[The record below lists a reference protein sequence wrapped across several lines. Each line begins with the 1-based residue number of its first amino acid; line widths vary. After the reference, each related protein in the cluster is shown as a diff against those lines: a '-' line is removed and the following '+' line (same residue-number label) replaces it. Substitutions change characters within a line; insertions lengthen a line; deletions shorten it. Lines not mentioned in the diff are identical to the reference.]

1 MEKENS
7 KKGFSKTINF
17 IYRLTILNIITFIT
31 IVLGLGIFSFLPAL
45 VSLIVLLQYP
55 EEDTIG
61 RMIKLYF
68 RVFKKIYFK
77 AELVFLVL
85 ASLIV
90 LDAVSVFY
98 FYCWLLESAAFYYVI
113 CYYVVLFVELV
124 FILALINS
132 CFIIVYYP
140 HLKVIKVI
148 KYSFKTIIAVM
159 LKMIFIFLLLIGTI
173 YLSIIFVPAL
183 PLISISLF
191 MFCAYKLLDEPYK
204 KMVPKGYEILSPYE
218 KIDDEIE

>member
-17 IYRLTILNIITFIT
+17 IYRLIILNIITFIT

-77 AELVFLVL
+77 AELVFLIL
-85 ASLIV
+85 ASLVV
-90 LDAVSVFY
+90 LDAVSIFY
-98 FYCWLLESAAFYYVI
+98 FYCWLLESSAFFYVI
-113 CYYVVLFVELV
+113 AYYVVLFVEIY
-124 FILALINS
+124 FILALVNS

-140 HLKVIKVI
+140 HLKLFKVI
-148 KYSFKTIIAVM
+148 KYSFNTIVAVM
-159 LKMIFIFLLLIGTI
+159 LKMVFIFLLLIGTI
-173 YLSIIFVPAL
+173 YISILFVPSL

-204 KMVPKGYEILSPYE
+204 KMVPKGYNILSPYE
-218 KIDDEIE
+218 ILED

>member
-77 AELVFLVL
+77 AELVFLIL
-85 ASLIV
+85 ASLVV
-90 LDAVSVFY
+90 LDAVSIFY
-98 FYCWLLESAAFYYVI
+98 FYCWLLESSAFFYVI
-113 CYYVVLFVELV
+113 AYYVVLFVEIYFV
-124 FILALINS
+124 LALVNS
-132 CFIIVYYP
+132 CFILVYYP
-140 HLKVIKVI
+140 HLKLFKVI
-148 KYSFKTIIAVM
+148 KYSFNTIVAVM
-159 LKMIFIFLLLIGTI
+159 LKMVFIFLLLIGTI
-173 YLSIIFVPAL
+173 YISILFVPAL

-204 KMVPKGYEILSPYE
+204 KMVPKGYNILSPYE
-218 KIDDEIE
+218 ILED

>member
-17 IYRLTILNIITFIT
+17 IYRLIILNIITFIT

-77 AELVFLVL
+77 AELVFLIL
-85 ASLIV
+85 ASLVV
-90 LDAVSVFY
+90 LDAVSIFY
-98 FYCWLLESAAFYYVI
+98 FYCWLLESSAFFYVI
-113 CYYVVLFVELV
+113 AYYVVLFVEIY
-124 FILALINS
+124 FILALVNS

-140 HLKVIKVI
+140 HLKLFKVI
-148 KYSFKTIIAVM
+148 KYSFNTIVAVM
-159 LKMIFIFLLLIGTI
+159 LKMVFIFLLLIGTI
-173 YLSIIFVPAL
+173 YISILFVPAL

-191 MFCAYKLLDEPYK
+191 MFCSYKLLDEPYK
-204 KMVPKGYEILSPYE
+204 KMVPKGYNILSPYE
-218 KIDDEIE
+218 ILED

>member
-1 MEKENS
+1 MENENS
-7 KKGFSKTINF
+7 KKGFSKIINF

-45 VSLIVLLQYP
+45 VSLVVLLQYP
-55 EEDTIG
+55 EEDTLG

-68 RVFKKIYFK
+68 RVFKKIYLK
-77 AELVFLVL
+77 AELVFLIL
-85 ASLIV
+85 MSFIA
-90 LDAVSVFY
+90 LDAVSIFY
-98 FYCWLLESAAFYYVI
+98 FYCWLLESTLFYYVI
-113 CYYVVLFVELV
+113 AYYVVLLVELY

-132 CFIIVYYP
+132 CFIMIYYP
-140 HLKVIKVI
+140 HLKLFKVI
-148 KYSFKTIIAVM
+148 KYSFVTIIAVM

-173 YLSIIFVPAL
+173 YLSIVFVPAL

-204 KMVPKGYEILSPYE
+204 KMVPNGYPILSPYE
-218 KIDDEIE
+218 ILED

>member
-77 AELVFLVL
+77 AELVFLIL
-85 ASLIV
+85 ASLVV
-90 LDAVSVFY
+90 LDAVSIFY
-98 FYCWLLESAAFYYVI
+98 FYCWLLESSAFFYVI
-113 CYYVVLFVELV
+113 AYYVVLFVEIYFV
-124 FILALINS
+124 LALVNS

-140 HLKVIKVI
+140 HLKLFKVI
-148 KYSFKTIIAVM
+148 KYSFNTIVAVM
-159 LKMIFIFLLLIGTI
+159 LKMVFIFLLLIGTI
-173 YLSIIFVPAL
+173 YISILFVPAL

-204 KMVPKGYEILSPYE
+204 KMVPKGYNILSPYE
-218 KIDDEIE
+218 ILED

>member
-77 AELVFLVL
+77 AELVFLIL
-85 ASLIV
+85 ASLVV
-90 LDAVSVFY
+90 LDAVSIFY
-98 FYCWLLESAAFYYVI
+98 FYCWLLESSAFFYVI
-113 CYYVVLFVELV
+113 AYYVVLFVEIY
-124 FILALINS
+124 FILALVNS
-132 CFIIVYYP
+132 CFILVYYP
-140 HLKVIKVI
+140 HLKLFKVI
-148 KYSFKTIIAVM
+148 KYSFNTIVAVM
-159 LKMIFIFLLLIGTI
+159 LKMVFIFLLLIGTI
-173 YLSIIFVPAL
+173 YISILFVPAL

-204 KMVPKGYEILSPYE
+204 KMVPKGYNILSPYE
-218 KIDDEIE
+218 ILED

>member
-77 AELVFLVL
+77 AELVFLIL
-85 ASLIV
+85 ASLVV
-90 LDAVSVFY
+90 LDAVSIFY
-98 FYCWLLESAAFYYVI
+98 FYCWLLESSAFFYVI
-113 CYYVVLFVELV
+113 AYYVVLFVEIY
-124 FILALINS
+124 FILALVNS
-132 CFIIVYYP
+132 CFILVYYP
-140 HLKVIKVI
+140 HLKLFKVI
-148 KYSFKTIIAVM
+148 KYSFNTIVAVM
-159 LKMIFIFLLLIGTI
+159 LKMVFIFLLLIGTI
-173 YLSIIFVPAL
+173 YISILFVPAL

-204 KMVPKGYEILSPYE
+204 KMVPKGYNILSPYE
-218 KIDDEIE
+218 N

>member
-68 RVFKKIYFK
+68 RVLKKIYFK
-77 AELVFLVL
+77 AELVFLIL
-85 ASLIV
+85 ASLVV
-90 LDAVSVFY
+90 LDAVSIFY
-98 FYCWLLESAAFYYVI
+98 FYCWLLESSAFFYVI
-113 CYYVVLFVELV
+113 AYYVVLFVEIY
-124 FILALINS
+124 FILALVNS

-140 HLKVIKVI
+140 HLKLFKVI
-148 KYSFKTIIAVM
+148 KYSFNTIVAVM
-159 LKMIFIFLLLIGTI
+159 LKMVFIFLLLIGTI
-173 YLSIIFVPAL
+173 YISILFVPAL

-204 KMVPKGYEILSPYE
+204 KMVPKGYNILSPYE
-218 KIDDEIE
+218 ILED

>member
-85 ASLIV
+85 ASLVV
-90 LDAVSVFY
+90 LDAVSIFY
-98 FYCWLLESAAFYYVI
+98 FYCWLLESSAFFYVI
-113 CYYVVLFVELV
+113 AYYVVLFVEIY
-124 FILALINS
+124 FILALVNS

-140 HLKVIKVI
+140 HLKLFKVI
-148 KYSFKTIIAVM
+148 KYSFNTIVAVM
-159 LKMIFIFLLLIGTI
+159 LKMVFIFLLLIGTI
-173 YLSIIFVPAL
+173 YISILFVPAL

-204 KMVPKGYEILSPYE
+204 KMVPKGYNILSPYE
-218 KIDDEIE
+218 ILED

>member
-17 IYRLTILNIITFIT
+17 IYRLIILNIITFIT

-77 AELVFLVL
+77 AELVFLIL
-85 ASLIV
+85 ASLVV
-90 LDAVSVFY
+90 LDAVSIFY
-98 FYCWLLESAAFYYVI
+98 FYCWLLESSAFFYVI
-113 CYYVVLFVELV
+113 AYYVVLFVEIY
-124 FILALINS
+124 FILALVNS

-140 HLKVIKVI
+140 HLKLFKVI
-148 KYSFKTIIAVM
+148 KYSFNTIVAVM
-159 LKMIFIFLLLIGTI
+159 LKMVFIFLLLIGTI
-173 YLSIIFVPAL
+173 YISILFVPAL

-204 KMVPKGYEILSPYE
+204 KMVPKGYNILSPYE
-218 KIDDEIE
+218 ILED

>member
-77 AELVFLVL
+77 AELVFLIL
-85 ASLIV
+85 ASLVV
-90 LDAVSVFY
+90 LDAVSIFY
-98 FYCWLLESAAFYYVI
+98 FYCWLLESSAFFYVI
-113 CYYVVLFVELV
+113 AYYVVLFVEIY
-124 FILALINS
+124 FILALVNS

-140 HLKVIKVI
+140 HLKLFKVI
-148 KYSFKTIIAVM
+148 KYSFNTIVAVM
-159 LKMIFIFLLLIGTI
+159 LKMVFIFLLLIGTI
-173 YLSIIFVPAL
+173 YISILFVPAL

-191 MFCAYKLLDEPYK
+191 MFCSYKLLDEPYK
-204 KMVPKGYEILSPYE
+204 KMVPKGYNILSPYE
-218 KIDDEIE
+218 ILED

>member
-7 KKGFSKTINF
+7 KKGFSKAINF

-77 AELVFLVL
+77 AELVFLIL
-85 ASLIV
+85 ASLVV
-90 LDAVSVFY
+90 LDAVSIFY
-98 FYCWLLESAAFYYVI
+98 FYCWLLESSAFFYVI
-113 CYYVVLFVELV
+113 AYYVVLFVEIY
-124 FILALINS
+124 FILALVNS

-140 HLKVIKVI
+140 HLKLFKVI
-148 KYSFKTIIAVM
+148 KYSFNTIVAVM
-159 LKMIFIFLLLIGTI
+159 LKMVFIFLLLIGTI
-173 YLSIIFVPAL
+173 YISILFVPAL

-204 KMVPKGYEILSPYE
+204 KMVPKGYNILSPYE
-218 KIDDEIE
+218 ILED

>member
-7 KKGFSKTINF
+7 KKGFYKTINF

-77 AELVFLVL
+77 AELVFLIL
-85 ASLIV
+85 ASLVV
-90 LDAVSVFY
+90 LDAVSIFY
-98 FYCWLLESAAFYYVI
+98 FYCWLLESSAFFYVI
-113 CYYVVLFVELV
+113 AYYVVLFVEIY
-124 FILALINS
+124 FILALVNS

-140 HLKVIKVI
+140 HLKLFKVI
-148 KYSFKTIIAVM
+148 KYSFNTIVAVM
-159 LKMIFIFLLLIGTI
+159 LKMVFIFLLLIGTI
-173 YLSIIFVPAL
+173 YISILFVPAL

-204 KMVPKGYEILSPYE
+204 KMVPKGYNILSPYE
-218 KIDDEIE
+218 ILED

>member
-77 AELVFLVL
+77 AELVFLIL
-85 ASLIV
+85 ASLVV
-90 LDAVSVFY
+90 LDAVSIFY
-98 FYCWLLESAAFYYVI
+98 FYCWLLESSAFFYVI
-113 CYYVVLFVELV
+113 AYYVVLFVEIY
-124 FILALINS
+124 FILALVNS

-140 HLKVIKVI
+140 HLKLFKVI
-148 KYSFKTIIAVM
+148 KYSFNTIVAVM
-159 LKMIFIFLLLIGTI
+159 LKMVFIFLLLIGTI
-173 YLSIIFVPAL
+173 YISILFVPAL

-204 KMVPKGYEILSPYE
+204 KMVPKGYNILSPYE
-218 KIDDEIE
+218 ILED

>member
-77 AELVFLVL
+77 AELVFLIL
-85 ASLIV
+85 ASLVV
-90 LDAVSVFY
+90 LDAVSIFY
-98 FYCWLLESAAFYYVI
+98 FYCWLLESSAFFYVI
-113 CYYVVLFVELV
+113 AYYVVLFVEIY
-124 FILALINS
+124 FILALLNS

-140 HLKVIKVI
+140 HLKLFKVI
-148 KYSFKTIIAVM
+148 KYSFNTIVAVM
-159 LKMIFIFLLLIGTI
+159 LKMVFIFLLLIGTI
-173 YLSIIFVPAL
+173 YISILFVPAL

-204 KMVPKGYEILSPYE
+204 KMVPKGYNILSPYE
-218 KIDDEIE
+218 ILED